1 MDKTRAARNRTI
13 TLSQPERKYYREELL
28 RISKPVATNTIENKM
43 VNNDIFEILDFLPSG
58 VGVGLR

>member
-13 TLSQPERKYYREELL
+13 TLSQPEREYYREELL